1 MKRMQKPIAVLGLVI
16 FLLITISCAPGNKRF
31 DEKAAGFWA
40 GLWHGIICVITFVIS
55 LFTDSVYM
63 YEVNNS
69 GGWYNFG
76 FLLGAAIALGGS
88 GGGACRKR
96 RKKIHKEKEW
106 EEICTK
112 VEEKVRKGIK
122 DWVDEPEEKGVEESE
137 EKKKEWEEIGRKV
150 EEKIKRELRKWAE
163 K

>member
-1 MKRMQKPIAVLGLVI
+1 MKFRKLFIV
-16 FLLITISCAPGNKRF
+16 FLCVFILIIVTSSCAPGNTKF
-31 DEKAAGFWA
+31 DEKPAGFWA
-40 GLWHGIICVITFVIS
+40 GLWHGLICVITFIIS
-55 LFTDSVYM
+55 LFSKSVEM
-63 YEVNNS
+63 YEVSNN

-88 GGGACRKR
+88 GGSSCKMR
-96 RKKIHKEKEW
+96 RKKSAREKEW
-106 EEICTK
+106 SEIAEK

-122 DWVDEPEEKGVEESE
+122 NWADEEDTKQDD
-137 EKKKEWEEIGRKV
+137 WEEIGKKI

>member
-1 MKRMQKPIAVLGLVI
+1 MRTKKRIAFVVLVI
-16 FLLITISCAPGNKRF
+16 FLLIAISCAPGNKRF
-31 DEKAAGFWA
+31 DEKPAGFLA

-55 LFTDSVYM
+55 LFTDSVHM
-63 YEVNNS
+63 YVVNNS

-76 FLLGAAIALGGS
+76 FLVGAVVALGG
-88 GGGACRKR
+88 GCRSFKKKR
-96 RKKIHKEKEW
+96 RRSEKQREW
-106 EEICTK
+106 EEIGAK

-122 DWVDEPEEKGVEESE
+122 NWVEESE
-137 EKKKEWEEIGRKV
+137 DKDKEWEEIGRKI